1 MCGSFLVKWWT
12 TSLVHHVNLIISPIA
27 ALFLKKKREKAFPPI
42 HIYSI
47 SQFPHLSLKPVNFL
61 LYI

>member
-27 ALFLKKKREKAFPPI
+27 ALFFKFLFKKKKGK
-42 HIYSI
+42 SI
-47 SQFPHLSLKPVNFL
+47 SPLSYL
-61 LYI
+61 